1 MITWTADALEL
12 WNDLVA
18 EFGVTATY
26 KGASF
31 PCIKNPVRSQFRMT
45 VTAYDKQ
52 ADTVIDMLRTTSQ
65 TLGLYG
71 ISGRPIGSNIRPI
84 LTVGT
89 NDYEVITMENDD
101 DTQPSIRLNCA
112 LLQ

>member
-1 MITWTADALEL
+1 MATWTSDSLEL
-12 WNDLVA
+12 WNDLVT

-26 KGASF
+26 KGTSF
-31 PCIKNPVRSQFRMT
+31 PCIKNPVRSGFRMT
-45 VTAYDKQ
+45 VNAYDKQ

-71 ISGRPIGSNIRPI
+71 ISGRPTGQNIRPI
-84 LTVGT
+84 LTVGA
-89 NDYEVITMENDD
+89 NQYEVLTMENDD

-112 LLQ
+112 QLQ

>member
-1 MITWTADALEL
+1 MPTWTADALEL

-26 KGASF
+26 KGTSF

-52 ADTVIDMLRTTSQ
+52 ADTVIDMLRTTAQ
-65 TLGLYG
+65 VLGIYG
-71 ISGRPIGSNIRPI
+71 INTKPTGQNIRPI
-84 LTVGT
+84 LVVGA
-89 NDYEVITMENDD
+89 NQYEVLTMENDD

-112 LLQ
+112 QLQ

>member
-1 MITWTADALEL
+1 MPTWTADALEL

-26 KGASF
+26 KGTSF

-45 VTAYDKQ
+45 QTAYDKT
-52 ADTVIDMLRTTSQ
+52 ADTVIDMLRTTAN

-71 ISGRPIGSNIRPI
+71 IAGRPTGQNIRPI
-84 LTVGT
+84 LVVGE
-89 NDYEVITMENDD
+89 NSYEVLTMENDD

-112 LLQ
+112 QLQ